1 MIVEWARRFA
11 RASGLRNSTVA
22 YLAVLCFSQ
31 PVALAAQ
38 TGEVAGLDGVG
49 LKQDVVV
56 YDAAFFERYRP
67 NTALE
72 MVRRMPG
79 FIIDDGADKRGFGAA
94 AGNILINDRYPS
106 AKQDTPSGILARIPA
121 DQVAR
126 IELIRGQVRGIDLRG
141 QSVVASIVLQHD
153 IPASGRW
160 DLEGRKIFGIE
171 PVTVRGAASIS
182 DTWRGIE
189 YLAGANYRRFRSGE
203 DGTDNI
209 FAPEGGLLWGRSRET
224 HLRGDEGQFSAG
236 FVGWLG
242 KNLISVNSQFAFE
255 DRFEEITVLSKQ
267 LVAGDG
273 GDDFFTDDD
282 DATQIELGTDVERT
296 FGSRLSG
303 KGILLY
309 TRADENRISSQQT
322 LDAQGDEILFR
333 VADSNVVQS
342 ESIART
348 ELYWTPS
355 ARHAVNFNLEAA
367 HNVIDG
373 ELSQTVDTG
382 SGPVVVPVPGA
393 NTRVQETRFDALFN
407 WTNYAGRFET
417 GYGLGAEASTIS
429 QTGDAESERS
439 FFFLKPQFYIAY
451 SPTGERQTRFRLARE
466 VAQLDFD
473 DFVSSTVFQDDDVAL
488 GNPDL
493 EPESTWIAE
502 LSEERRFGELGV
514 IKVLLFYNDISD
526 VQDLLPLSPEFEAPG
541 NIGSGERWGVRL
553 ESTLPL
559 EVIGITD
566 GRLDIEAV
574 VQDSRVT
581 DPVTG
586 EDRLLSSD
594 NDDGKPLKLDLET
607 RYALAL
613 NFRQDFEDLRFAWGS
628 DLRKRGERKQ
638 FRVNELVRYSEG
650 YEFNLFF
657 ETSRWLGLKLRL
669 DGINLLNFE
678 QDRDRAIYVGERG
691 LTPIKDIEH
700 RNITDGRR
708 VIATVSGSF

>member
-1 MIVEWARRFA
+1 MICV
-11 RASGLRNSTVA
+11 SQLVA
-22 YLAVLCFSQ
+22 A
-31 PVALAAQ
+31 AAQ
-38 TGEVAGLDGVG
+38 AGEGAGLADVG
-49 LKQDVVV
+49 LNQDVVV

-67 NTALE
+67 NTALQ
-72 MVRRMPG
+72 MVRRIPG
-79 FIIDDGADKRGFGAA
+79 FIIDNGADKRGFGAA
-94 AGNILINDRYPS
+94 AGNILIDDRYPS
-106 AKQDTPSGILARIPA
+106 AKQDTPSGILERIPA

-141 QSVVASIVLQHD
+141 QSVVASIILRED

-160 DLEGRKIFGIE
+160 DLEARKIFGID
-171 PVTVRGAASIS
+171 PVTVRGSASMS

-203 DGTDNI
+203 GGTDNI
-209 FAPEGGLLWGRSRET
+209 HAPEDELLWGRSRET
-224 HLRGDEGQFSAG
+224 FLRGDEGNFNAG
-236 FVGWLG
+236 FLGWLG
-242 KNLISVNSQFAFE
+242 KNLISINSQFAFE
-255 DRFEEITVLSKQ
+255 DRFEEITVRSKQ

-273 GDDFFTDDD
+273 SDDFFTDDD
-282 DATQIELGTDVERT
+282 DATQIELGADVERT
-296 FGSRLSG
+296 FGSSLLG

-322 LDAQGDEILFR
+322 LGAQGDEMLFR

-373 ELSQTVDTG
+373 KLSQRVDTG

-393 NTRVQETRFDALFN
+393 NTRVKEDRFDALFN
-407 WTNYAGRFET
+407 WTNYTGRFET

-439 FFFLKPQFYIAY
+439 FFFLKPQFYISY
-451 SPTGERQTRFRLARE
+451 SPTGQRQTRFRLARE
-466 VAQLDFD
+466 VAQLDFS
-473 DFVSSTVFQDDDVAL
+473 DFVTSTVFQDDDVAL

-514 IKVLLFYNDISD
+514 VKLVLFYNDISD

-541 NIGSGERWGVRL
+541 NIGSGERWGLRL

-559 EVIGITD
+559 DAIGVTN

-586 EDRLLSSD
+586 DDRILSSD
-594 NDDGKPLKLDLET
+594 NDDGKPLRLDLET
-607 RYALAL
+607 RYAFAL

-628 DLRKRGERKQ
+628 EVRKRGERNE

-657 ETSRWLGLKLRL
+657 ETTRWLGLKLRIE
-669 DGINLLNFE
+669 GVNLLNFE
-678 QDRDRAIYVGERG
+678 QDRDRTIYAGERA
-691 LTPIKDIEH
+691 LTAIEHIEH

-708 VIATVSGSF
+708 VITTVSGSF